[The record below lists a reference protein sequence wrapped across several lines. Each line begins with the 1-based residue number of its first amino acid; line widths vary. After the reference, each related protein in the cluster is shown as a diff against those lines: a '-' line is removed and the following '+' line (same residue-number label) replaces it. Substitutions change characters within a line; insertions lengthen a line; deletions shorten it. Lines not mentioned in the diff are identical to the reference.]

1 MFCLSQLDWTDLE
14 KSWCQVCLQT
24 HWRMCRGKR
33 RRPQDCSSLRGS
45 SPSNCK
51 FLMELMISACM
62 SLITPNTH
70 TPSVERKTGEEYGD
84 PEKGGGKNDKRRK
97 EREKKKKRKG
107 GRGRT
112 PLFGHLGRK
121 HTTAVTQDKE
131 HTLQDGWGSDIK
143 RNFMLCSSMK
153 NNPEKEFSRSS
164 CLCTWKPQDT
174 LDHPT
179 MLPYPFLRTEKQ
191 TDRQTDK
198 LGLVGVVFTPISLP
212 LW

>member
-97 EREKKKKRKG
+97 EREKKKKNVKG
-107 GRGRT
+107 G
-112 PLFGHLGRK
+112 
-121 HTTAVTQDKE
+121 VVE
-131 HTLQDGWGSDIK
+131 HH
-143 RNFMLCSSMK
+143 
-153 NNPEKEFSRSS
+153 
-164 CLCTWKPQDT
+164 CLDT
-174 LDHPT
+174 LEENTPPQLPKTKNTHCRMAGGLISRGTSCSAHPWRIT
-179 MLPYPFLRTEKQ
+179 QK
-191 TDRQTDK
+191 K
-198 LGLVGVVFTPISLP
+198 NSLAVHVCVHENHKTH
-212 LW
+212 